1 MLPHAFPPSTKT
13 SIFIK
18 RPKPT
23 RSGAPSLA
31 RKKNGWPFAPLC
43 PGGLNQPVPD
53 PQSPF
58 PGPSSPLPCCMFQ
71 CPRCGWG
78 GAWALRVQSV
88 CRAPSFLSFPTR
100 AWAVNCFGV
109 SPVWSLQAALRRAAL
124 CAALLVGAATV
135 SAQPMP
141 ETQVLTFSSKPAGG
155 SLQLYFTGEEGTP
168 LTVNVL
174 STATG
179 AAVVARGW

>member
-1 MLPHAFPPSTKT
+1 M
-13 SIFIK
+13 
-18 RPKPT
+18 
-23 RSGAPSLA
+23 
-31 RKKNGWPFAPLC
+31 
-43 PGGLNQPVPD
+43 
-53 PQSPF
+53 
-58 PGPSSPLPCCMFQ
+58 
-71 CPRCGWG
+71 
-78 GAWALRVQSV
+78 
-88 CRAPSFLSFPTR
+88 
-100 AWAVNCFGV
+100 
-109 SPVWSLQAALRRAAL
+109 QAALRRAAL

-135 SAQPMP
+135 SAQTMP